1 MNRAAGGE
9 LVDTLTK
16 QAYYTETEIAGYI
29 RQLLWGLEYMHSN
42 QYAHLGLT
50 VISVVIN
57 FPRVTIRLNLN
68 RFLHSFNSSS

>member
-1 MNRAAGGE
+1 MEKYFLTNMNRAAGGE

-16 QAYYTETEIAGYI
+16 QAYYTEAEIAGYI

-50 VISVVIN
+50 VISVIIN
-57 FPRVTIRLNLN
+57 FR
-68 RFLHSFNSSS
+68 